1 MACASLSREG
11 EGLDFGSFLRPAA
24 LATASRHLSM
34 LPLARIFRKGA
45 RERALAISINMPCIF
60 MMFN

>member
-34 LPLARIFRKGA
+34 LPFGSDFEKQ
-45 RERALAISINMPCIF
+45 RETESFDNF
-60 MMFN
+60 